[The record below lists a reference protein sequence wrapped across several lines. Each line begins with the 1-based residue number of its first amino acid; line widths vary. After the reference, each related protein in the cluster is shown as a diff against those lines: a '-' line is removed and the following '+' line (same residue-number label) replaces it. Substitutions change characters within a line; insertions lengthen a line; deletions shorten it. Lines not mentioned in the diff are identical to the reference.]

1 MSVLVRASGPRAH
14 RALALCAFLFLAG
27 CGSAEDHYE
36 RGVKLLEQ
44 KDYVK
49 AGLEFR
55 NAVKLKKDF
64 IPAWRELSQIEE
76 RNQNWE
82 ATAGILRTIVQLD
95 PADLETRLRLGRLM
109 LLGNALDEALKLVD
123 AAGDVVNQNAGAL
136 AFRSAVSLKL
146 DDPAGAVRDARAA
159 LELDPAN
166 VEAVIVLAAERLG
179 RGDSEGALLLLDRKE
194 VADAKNIGIQVFKL
208 VIFER
213 MGDLKQA
220 EGLLHK
226 LIEVYPQEVGF
237 RRQLVKFYVDQKRPE
252 DASAKSARSPRHD
265 RTTPKPHLM

>member
-1 MSVLVRASGPRAH
+1 MSAYRHASRSRTR
-14 RALALCAFLFLAG
+14 RALAVCALLFLSG

-82 ATAGILRTIVQLD
+82 ATSGILRTIVQLD

-109 LLGNALDEALKLVD
+109 
-123 AAGDVVNQNAGAL
+123 
-136 AFRSAVSLKL
+136 
-146 DDPAGAVRDARAA
+146 
-159 LELDPAN
+159 
-166 VEAVIVLAAERLG
+166 
-179 RGDSEGALLLLDRKE
+179 
-194 VADAKNIGIQVFKL
+194 
-208 VIFER
+208 
-213 MGDLKQA
+213 
-220 EGLLHK
+220 
-226 LIEVYPQEVGF
+226 
-237 RRQLVKFYVDQKRPE
+237 
-252 DASAKSARSPRHD
+252 
-265 RTTPKPHLM
+265 